1 MKLVISDLDGTLLYS
16 RDIITEYTIKGIQK
30 LIDKGIEFVI
40 ATGRGKEGV
49 LDILDKL
56 KVETYLICNNGA
68 TIYDKKGNC
77 IYEKSIEKNLAIDI
91 LKTIRK
97 NNFFYNAFFRENFYK
112 SKDDFNDKIK
122 RPHFKKHLL
131 NSEEEI
137 GELHKIVI
145 FESEENILYINK
157 ILRDKFNNDVQI
169 TISSPNCI
177 DIVPKGCNK
186 GVGIDILANILKVD
200 KNDIIAFGDGENDID
215 MLQKVGHPV
224 IMENA
229 QEILKQQIKNKTLK
243 NTEDGVIKYLEK
255 YFNL

>member
-16 RDIITEYTIKGIQK
+16 RDIITENTIKGIHK
-30 LIDKGIEFVI
+30 LIEKGIEFVI

-49 LDILDKL
+49 LDILSQL
-56 KVETYLICNNGA
+56 NINPYLICNNGA
-68 TIYDKKGNC
+68 TIYDKEGNC
-77 IYEKSIEKNLAIDI
+77 IYEKSIDKNLAISI

-97 NNFFYNAFFRENFYK
+97 HNFFYNAFFRENFYK
-112 SKDDFNDKIK
+112 SKDDFNDKVQ

-131 NSEEEI
+131 NSEDEVD
-137 GELHKIVI
+137 ELHKIVI
-145 FESEENILYINK
+145 FETEENILMLNK
-157 ILRDKFNNDVQI
+157 ILRDEFNEKVQI
-169 TISSPNCI
+169 TISSPTCI

-186 GVGIDILANILKVD
+186 GVGVDILKNILKVD

-215 MLQKVGHPV
+215 MLEKVGHPV

-229 QEILKQQIKNKTLK
+229 QDILKQKIKNITLK
-243 NTEDGVIKYLEK
+243 NTEDGVVKYLEK